1 MTAALSPSRGRA
13 RIGIVTPF
21 SNTNLEADLALLR
34 PWGVSCHIVRATGYD
49 LDAVP
54 DGDQMRRFAQASLDT
69 ILETLMAARPDVVLY
84 GCTSATMAMGPDY
97 DRAFRARIEAVAG
110 VPAVTAAGALVEAL
124 DDLDAEAVGFCSPYT
139 EALAR
144 QAAAFLEAA
153 GRRVVGMAHV
163 GTDLDND
170 GQGALTPAEVLALAR
185 RADHPEAEAI
195 VLSCTDMRAVE
206 TIAALEEETGKPA
219 VTSNQAM
226 MHAAISRLG
235 LPDRVPGRLGEA
247 ARRDDGRHVSE
258 GAFAS
263 IARA

>member
-1 MTAALSPSRGRA
+1 MTGARLSPSRGRA

-34 PWGVSCHIVRATGYD
+34 PWGVSCHIVRAGGYD

-54 DGDQMRRFAQASLDT
+54 DGAQMRRFAQASLDGV
-69 ILETLMAARPDVVLY
+69 LELLMAARPDVVLY

-97 DRAFRARIEAVAG
+97 DRAFRARIEAAAG
-110 VPAVTAAGALVEAL
+110 VPAVTAASALIEAL
-124 DDLDAEAVGFCSPYT
+124 DALGAETVGFCSPYT

-153 GRRVVGMAHV
+153 GRRVVRIAHV
-163 GTDLDND
+163 GADLDNE
-170 GQGALTPAEVLALAR
+170 GQGALSPEEVLALAR
-185 RADHPEAEAI
+185 RADHARAEAI

-206 TIAALEEETGKPA
+206 AIAALEDETGKPV

-226 MHAAISRLG
+226 MHAAIARLR
-235 LPDRVPGRLGEA
+235 LPDRVPGRLGEL
-247 ARRDDGRHVSE
+247 GRAGAPHSSE
-258 GAFAS
+258 GALAS

>member
-1 MTAALSPSRGRA
+1 
-13 RIGIVTPF
+13 
-21 SNTNLEADLALLR
+21 
-34 PWGVSCHIVRATGYD
+34 
-49 LDAVP
+49 
-54 DGDQMRRFAQASLDT
+54 MRRFAQAFLDT
-69 ILETLMAARPDVVLY
+69 ILEALMAARPDVVLY

-139 EALAR
+139 EALAH

-226 MHAAISRLG
+226 VHAAISRLG

-247 ARRDDGRHVSE
+247 AAGATDLMSPKAPSPRSPGRECRRPSLRPARDRP
-258 GAFAS
+258 AS
-263 IARA
+263 ASPGVPAPRRRWRRW